1 MKRILHVVK
10 QQVTP
15 VRDSAAFTLRFTG
28 RYDLVETVPKG
39 KPHAVRVQG
48 AIGYR
53 EIHRTLR

>member
-15 VRDSAAFTLRFTG
+15 VRDSAAFTFRFTS
-28 RYDLVETVPKG
+28 RYDLVETVPEG
-39 KPHAVRVQG
+39 KPNAVRVQG

-53 EIHRTLR
+53 EVYCTLR